1 MADHKGHRVG
11 DVGENKSVKVFQK
24 RAQIFKKKID
34 VSRGET
40 EIFSDELSEIEEQ
53 LNVSQPLII
62 FRTLKN
68 PHFLNSKKN
77 LKC

>member
-1 MADHKGHRVG
+1 VADHKGHRVG
-11 DVGENKSVKVFQK
+11 DVGENKNVKVFQK

-53 LNVSQPLII
+53 LNVRQPL
-62 FRTLKN
+62 
-68 PHFLNSKKN
+68 
-77 LKC
+77 

>member
-11 DVGENKSVKVFQK
+11 DVGENKNVKVFQK

-53 LNVSQPLII
+53 LNVRQPL
-62 FRTLKN
+62 
-68 PHFLNSKKN
+68 
-77 LKC
+77 